1 MPLTKNQIKTI
12 GECLRAAAYGPFFPD
27 GEFDTIFGLS
37 RSQVA
42 SVAAE
47 WPIVIE
53 NAEIA
58 NAAVGNSINNLLGYP
73 IKVEKLQ
80 AWDEFISIDRK
91 DLLEIFQDWKLN
103 K

>member
-37 RSQVA
+37 RSQIA
-42 SVAAE
+42 SVAEE

-58 NAAVGNSINNLLGYP
+58 CSSG
-73 IKVEKLQ
+73 Q
-80 AWDEFISIDRK
+80 F
-91 DLLEIFQDWKLN
+91 N
-103 K
+103 KQLTWLSNQTGKTAGMG